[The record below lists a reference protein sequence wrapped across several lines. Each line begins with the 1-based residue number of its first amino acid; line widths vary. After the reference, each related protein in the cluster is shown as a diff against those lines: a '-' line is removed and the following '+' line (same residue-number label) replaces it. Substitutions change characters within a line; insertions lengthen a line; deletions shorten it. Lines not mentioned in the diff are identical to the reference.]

1 MRRPVSLALAALFV
15 VLAIIASLS
24 YLSPGARPAARVA
37 PAGSGDSIA
46 QLDSA
51 AEAEPR
57 IADTMCIASR
67 IGLPC
72 DPR

>member
-1 MRRPVSLALAALFV
+1 MRRPLSLALLSLV
-15 VLAIIASLS
+15 VVFGIIASIH

-37 PAGSGDSIA
+37 AADSIA

-51 AEAEPR
+51 AETEPPVD
-57 IADTMCIASR
+57 DTMCVASR